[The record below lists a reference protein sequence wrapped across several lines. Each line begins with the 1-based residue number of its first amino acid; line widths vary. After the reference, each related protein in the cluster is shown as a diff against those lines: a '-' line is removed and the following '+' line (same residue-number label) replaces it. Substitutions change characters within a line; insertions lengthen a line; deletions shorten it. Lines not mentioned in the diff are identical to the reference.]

1 MCNSRAYAF
10 VFCMLFLTGCGENF
24 TVGGVSLGGSGT
36 GLGVPQTN
44 TVPGGLQDG
53 VEDSNGWE
61 FYLDNSMIKL
71 QQFPTDPDCSGVSR
85 TIQFE
90 NINTGKLIPE
100 GADVIFAATST
111 IKPNNAAVKIIVRN
125 LTDKPILE
133 HIPACT
139 APIKLLDQDGN
150 AVVSQGANFNC
161 SDSESVHLYAAG
173 ECRIFRY
180 EFSLPQKI
188 SNWSLNYN
196 TEYTDVDNIEINKC
210 PSLSFDM
217 SIEKRK
223 SDGVMA
229 EPPVIIFP
237 GMSDPSP
244 CDSIS
249 SE

>member
-1 MCNSRAYAF
+1 MCDSRAYAF
-10 VFCMLFLTGCGENF
+10 IFCILFLTGCGENF

-36 GLGVPQTN
+36 GLGIPDSG
-44 TVPGGLQDG
+44 PKDG
-53 VEDSNGWE
+53 IEDQYGME
-61 FYLDNSMIKL
+61 FYVKNSMIKL
-71 QQFPTDPDCSGVSR
+71 QEFPTDPDCAGVSR

-90 NINTGKLIPE
+90 NINTGKLITE
-100 GADVIFAATST
+100 GTDIILAETAVA
-111 IKPNNAAVKIIVRN
+111 KPNNAAVKIIVRN

-150 AVVSQGANFNC
+150 AVVGQGANFNC

-188 SNWSLNYN
+188 SNWTLNYN
-196 TEYTDVDNIEINKC
+196 TKYTGVDNVEINQC
-210 PSLSFDM
+210 PSLLFD
-217 SIEKRK
+217 INVDERK
-223 SDGVMA
+223 SNGVMA
-229 EPPVIIFP
+229 DPPVIIFP

-244 CDSIS
+244 CDSPLP
-249 SE
+249 

>member
-1 MCNSRAYAF
+1 MCDSRSYAF
-10 VFCMLFLTGCGENF
+10 IFCILFLTGCGENF

-36 GLGVPQTN
+36 GLCIPDSGPK
-44 TVPGGLQDG
+44 DG
-53 VEDSNGWE
+53 IEDQYGWE
-61 FYLDNSMIKL
+61 FYVKNSMIKL
-71 QQFPTDPDCSGVSR
+71 QEFPTDPDCAGVSR

-90 NINTGKLIPE
+90 NINTGKLITE
-100 GADVIFAATST
+100 GTDIILAETAVA
-111 IKPNNAAVKIIVRN
+111 KPNNAAVKIIVRN

-150 AVVSQGANFNC
+150 AVVGQGANFNC

-188 SNWSLNYN
+188 SNWTLNYN
-196 TEYTDVDNIEINKC
+196 TKYTGVDNVEINQC
-210 PSLSFDM
+210 PSLSFD
-217 SIEKRK
+217 INVDERK
-223 SDGVMA
+223 SNGVMA
-229 EPPVIIFP
+229 DPPVIIFP

-244 CDSIS
+244 CDSPLP
-249 SE
+249 

>member
-1 MCNSRAYAF
+1 MCDSRSYAF
-10 VFCMLFLTGCGENF
+10 IFCILFLTGCGENF

-36 GLGVPQTN
+36 GLGIPDSG
-44 TVPGGLQDG
+44 PKDG
-53 VEDSNGWE
+53 IEDQYGME
-61 FYLDNSMIKL
+61 FYVKNSMIKL
-71 QQFPTDPDCSGVSR
+71 QEFPTDPDCAGVSR

-90 NINTGKLIPE
+90 NINTGKLITE
-100 GADVIFAATST
+100 GTDIILAETAVA
-111 IKPNNAAVKIIVRN
+111 KPNNAAVKIIVRN

-150 AVVSQGANFNC
+150 AVVGQGANFNC

-188 SNWSLNYN
+188 SNWTLNYN
-196 TEYTDVDNIEINKC
+196 TKYTGVDNVEINQC
-210 PSLSFDM
+210 PSLSFD
-217 SIEKRK
+217 INVDERK
-223 SDGVMA
+223 SNGVMA
-229 EPPVIIFP
+229 DPPVIIFP

-244 CDSIS
+244 CDSPLP
-249 SE
+249 